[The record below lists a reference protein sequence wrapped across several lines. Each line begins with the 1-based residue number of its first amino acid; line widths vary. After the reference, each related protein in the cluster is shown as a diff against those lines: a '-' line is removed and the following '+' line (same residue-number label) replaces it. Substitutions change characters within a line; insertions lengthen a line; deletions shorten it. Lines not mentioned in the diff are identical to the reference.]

1 MRLAGDQLGS
11 NAQPGPT
18 DYGGIWCDW
27 SGKNTTSTNDR
38 FSPQDRGNSA
48 ILGFLACHHERIRR
62 RTLDCRVTISRM
74 NELPPSPDQHQP
86 ESKVDSGLPA
96 SVVLPSFIPSDNG
109 VLKKR
114 LRLLTLLFVIL
125 AVVLAVQWWLS
136 YSEIRGLREEV
147 ARRLQTGDTANAEVK
162 GVLKT
167 VQESTKE
174 LQGKVSVLDSKQAES
189 QSQQLA
195 LEQLYQDL
203 SKNRDDWALSE
214 IEEVL
219 STASQ
224 QLELAGNVQGA
235 LIALQNADK
244 SLSRSDKPQ
253 FIAIR
258 RAIARDQ
265 DRLKALPTVDVP
277 GIAVRLD
284 SVIGQIDGMPLLADE
299 KPVASM
305 TAPKKQ
311 PLRQAPKVANTK
323 SNGKAQAADAAPA
336 NDWLANAQDKWQSL
350 SAEMWTELKQLVRI
364 RSVDTPDALL
374 LSPTQAYYAREN
386 LKLRLL
392 NARLALLSRNEFAF
406 RNDLSAAQD
415 TIAKYFDTRAKQVQT
430 TQALLKQVQGSNL
443 SIQMPTL
450 SESINAVRNYKSRR
464 TN

>member
-1 MRLAGDQLGS
+1 
-11 NAQPGPT
+11 
-18 DYGGIWCDW
+18 
-27 SGKNTTSTNDR
+27 
-38 FSPQDRGNSA
+38 
-48 ILGFLACHHERIRR
+48 
-62 RTLDCRVTISRM
+62 M
-74 NELPPSPDQHQP
+74 NELQSSPDQNQP
-86 ESKVDSGLPA
+86 ESKVDPGLQA
-96 SVVLPSFIPSDNG
+96 SIVLPSLTPSDNS

-114 LRLLTLLFVIL
+114 LRLLTLLVLLL
-125 AVVLAVQWWLS
+125 AIVLVAQWWVS
-136 YSEIRGLREEV
+136 HTEIRGLREEV
-147 ARRLQTGDTANAEVK
+147 ARRLQNGDAANTEVK

-174 LQGKVSVLDSKQAES
+174 LQAKVSVLDSKQAES

-284 SVIGQIDGMPLLADE
+284 SVISQIDGMPLLSDE
-299 KPVASM
+299 KPVVSV
-305 TAPKKQ
+305 TEPKKQ
-311 PLRQAPKVANTK
+311 TPAPRATPKALA
-323 SNGKAQAADAAPA
+323 NGKQAAGTAELVPDSSY
-336 NDWLANAQDKWQSL
+336 WLANFQDKWQSL
-350 SAEMWTELKQLVRI
+350 SAEMWMELKQLVRV
-364 RSVDTPDALL
+364 RTVDTPDALL

-430 TQALLKQVQGSNL
+430 TQALLKQVQSSNL

-464 TN
+464 